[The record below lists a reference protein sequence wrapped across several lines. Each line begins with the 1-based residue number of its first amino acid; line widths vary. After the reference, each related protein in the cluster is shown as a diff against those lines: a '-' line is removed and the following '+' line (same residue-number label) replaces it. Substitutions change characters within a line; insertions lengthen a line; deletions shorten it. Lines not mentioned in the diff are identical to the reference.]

1 MYNKFAAMLLS
12 VMTVISACTTSDRAQ
27 LRIHEDFEARKA
39 EIQQPELYD
48 VFGTDMTD
56 DERKAMEFLYAYM
69 PLPDMTDYSG
79 DFYLDNV
86 KTTLMAKAEMPW
98 GKTVPER
105 EFRLCAAGACQ
116 QRESRQQS
124 HGIL

>member
-1 MYNKFAAMLLS
+1 MKILKPE
-12 VMTVISACTTSDRAQ
+12 R
-27 LRIHEDFEARKA
+27 LRS
-39 EIQQPELYD
+39 QQPELYD

-86 KTTLMAKAEMPW
+86 KTTLM
-98 GKTVPER
+98 
-105 EFRLCAAGACQ
+105 
-116 QRESRQQS
+116 QRRDALGQNGS
-124 HGIL
+124 